1 MGGGR
6 ERETERDREKGGGK
20 IWSRCERVGGVVGG
34 GLQGVN
40 INQRERGGRWGAAGP
55 RQWCGVWWALVGLLG
70 DARGGSLY
78 GH

>member
-1 MGGGR
+1 
-6 ERETERDREKGGGK
+6 
-20 IWSRCERVGGVVGG
+20 VVGG